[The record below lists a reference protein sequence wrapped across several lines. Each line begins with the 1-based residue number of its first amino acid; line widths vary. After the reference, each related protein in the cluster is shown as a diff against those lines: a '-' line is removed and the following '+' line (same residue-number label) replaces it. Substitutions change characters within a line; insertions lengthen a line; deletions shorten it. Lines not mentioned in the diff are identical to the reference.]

1 MILEGRRPA
10 RRITCMLVEENEAL
24 IQRLLDEV
32 LNVVNKMDVV
42 DEYVVVTKR

>member
-1 MILEGRRPA
+1 MRP
-10 RRITCMLVEENEAL
+10 L

-32 LNVVNKMDVV
+32 LNVVDKMDVV

>member
-1 MILEGRRPA
+1 MRP
-10 RRITCMLVEENEAL
+10 L

-32 LNVVNKMDVV
+32 SNVVNKMDVV

>member
-1 MILEGRRPA
+1 MRP
-10 RRITCMLVEENEAL
+10 L

>member
-1 MILEGRRPA
+1 MRP
-10 RRITCMLVEENEAL
+10 L

-32 LNVVNKMDVV
+32 LNVVNKMYVV

>member
-1 MILEGRRPA
+1 MRP
-10 RRITCMLVEENEAL
+10 L

-32 LNVVNKMDVV
+32 FNVVNKMDVV